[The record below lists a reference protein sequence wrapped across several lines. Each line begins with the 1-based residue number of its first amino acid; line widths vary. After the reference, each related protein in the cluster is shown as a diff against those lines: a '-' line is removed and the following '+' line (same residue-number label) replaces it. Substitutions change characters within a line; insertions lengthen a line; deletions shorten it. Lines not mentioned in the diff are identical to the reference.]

1 MRVSGKVSDYRSFRG
16 GRPWVTDELKEV
28 DLKKKLET
36 EAGWR
41 QKKKSSPVGFGQRR
55 CPTWQP
61 LRRVARFAY
70 RATDRGVGMPFVRK
84 VSSN

>member
-41 QKKKSSPVGFGQRR
+41 QKKKVALLDSDSGDVRR
-55 CPTWQP
+55 GSRYDESHAS
-61 LRRVARFAY
+61 LIARPIA
-70 RATDRGVGMPFVRK
+70 G
-84 VSSN
+84 